1 MRKILHPSTSRG
13 GMDLGWLKA
22 KYSFSFAQYFDPQR
36 VQFGMLRVLN
46 DDRIAPGMGFGSH
59 PHDNMEIITIPQ
71 TGAVKHR
78 DSIGNEGVVTAG
90 DIQVMSAGSGV
101 QHSEINASTAEE
113 LALFQIWVFPEEQ
126 DVTPRYDQK
135 PIAPLLTPNAFST
148 VVWPK
153 SEATDEDL
161 WIHQQ
166 AYFNLGTFT
175 KDTQTTYSLNK
186 PGHGAY
192 LLVIEGEATIDSDVL
207 HSRDAIGIWETDRIS
222 ISAADGSRILLI
234 EVPMN

>member
-1 MRKILHPSTSRG
+1 MKKILHPASSRG
-13 GMDLGWLKA
+13 GMDLGWLQA
-22 KYSFSFAQYFDPQR
+22 KYSFSFAQFFDPNR

-46 DDRIAPGMGFGSH
+46 DDRIAPGMGFGAH

-71 TGAVKHR
+71 SGAVKHM
-78 DSIGNEGVVTAG
+78 DSMGNAGVVAAG

-101 QHSEINASTAEE
+101 QHSEINASREEE
-113 LALFQIWVFPEEQ
+113 LSLFQIWVFPETR
-126 DVTPRYDQK
+126 DVEPRYDQK
-135 PIAPLLTPNAFST
+135 PIAPLIVPNSFST
-148 VVWPK
+148 VVRPK
-153 SEATDEDL
+153 EEASEDQL

-175 KDTQTTYSLNK
+175 ERTETTYSLNK

-192 LLVIEGEATIDSDVL
+192 LLVIEGEARIGDDVL
-207 HSRDAIGIWETDRIS
+207 NSRDAAGFWETDQVPIT
-222 ISAADGSRILLI
+222 AEAGSRLLLI

>member
-1 MRKILHPSTSRG
+1 MKKILHPSASRG

-22 KYSFSFAQYFDPQR
+22 KYSFSFAQYFNPQR

-46 DDRIAPGMGFGSH
+46 DDRIAPGMGFGAH

-71 TGAVKHR
+71 SGAVKHQ
-78 DSIGNEGVVTAG
+78 DSMGNEGVVAAG

-101 QHSEINASTAEE
+101 QHSEINASSNEE
-113 LALFQIWVFPEEQ
+113 LALFQIWVFPEER
-126 DVTPRYDQK
+126 DVAPRYDQK
-135 PIAPLLTPNAFST
+135 PIAPLLVPNAFST
-148 VVWPK
+148 VVRPK
-153 SEATDEDL
+153 SEATDEQL

-175 KDTQTTYSLNK
+175 EDTQTTYSLNK

-207 HSRDAIGIWETDRIS
+207 HSRDAIGIWDTDQIS
-222 ISAADGSRILLI
+222 VSATAGSRILLI

>member
-1 MRKILHPSTSRG
+1 MKKILHPASSRG
-13 GMDLGWLKA
+13 GMDLGWLQA
-22 KYSFSFAQYFDPQR
+22 KYSFSFAQFFDPSR

-46 DDRIAPGMGFGSH
+46 DDRIAPSMGFGAH

-71 TGAVKHR
+71 SGAIKHK
-78 DSIGNEGVVTAG
+78 DSMGNSGVVSAG

-101 QHSEINASTAEE
+101 QHSEINASTEEE
-113 LALFQIWVFPEEQ
+113 LSLFQIWVFPQER

-135 PIAPLLTPNAFST
+135 PIAPLIVPNSFST
-148 VVWPK
+148 VVRPK
-153 SEATDEDL
+153 EEADEDQL

-175 KDTQTTYSLNK
+175 EKIKTTYSLNK

-192 LLVIEGEATIDSDVL
+192 LLVIEGTAQIEDDVL
-207 HSRDAIGIWETDRIS
+207 NSRDAAGFWETSEIP
-222 ISAADGSRILLI
+222 ITAEAGSRLLLI

>member
-1 MRKILHPSTSRG
+1 MKKIVHPASDRG
-13 GMDLGWLKA
+13 GMDLGWLQA

-46 DDRIAPGMGFGSH
+46 DDRIAPGMGFGAH

-71 TGAVKHR
+71 SGAVKHM
-78 DSIGNEGVVTAG
+78 DSMGNAGVVEAG

-101 QHSEINASTAEE
+101 QHSEINASTKEE
-113 LALFQIWVFPEEQ
+113 LKLFQIWVFPQER
-126 DVTPRYDQK
+126 DVQPRYDQK
-135 PIAPLLTPNAFST
+135 PIAPLLEPNSFST
-148 VVWPK
+148 VVRPK
-153 SEATDEDL
+153 EEATEDQL

-175 KDTQTTYSLNK
+175 ETTQTTYSLNK
-186 PGHGAY
+186 PVHGAY
-192 LLVIEGEATIDSDVL
+192 LLVIEGSAQVGDDML
-207 HSRDAIGIWETDRIS
+207 NSRDAAGYWETDQIS
-222 ISAADGSRILLI
+222 ITAQAGSRLLLI